1 MHISKNFRNFAAL
14 IVANMTK
21 LLGDYIFNER
31 MRYESHRLVYRYSEE
46 EEPVVIG
53 GFLGAALLFV
63 RLINTE
69 EGDLRGIAFYSEEEQ
84 DILITRYEQEVIN
97 DDWGHLEAEINQL
110 NDTYIQLAP
119 CAMEVSDLFTN
130 KRQYYIAMSM
140 TIRYMRRLVVEVYGE
155 HIWEEVP
162 WICPFALWLY
172 NAGYK
177 ETQRQRYFDIDWTD
191 MAMVNA
197 LAEHP
202 KGDDDDEPTFTFLCE
217 EAEDIMR
224 RYWEW
229 LWENIQRQAA
239 ETPDPELELARL
251 KELILANETDEQ
263 LMEDEVDQFP
273 FDQQKLFRRWLARWK
288 AFITEQLAP
297 TALDSFPEQQRLT
310 RVEQEL
316 FPDTITPCPEP
327 DKYSQVRDYIH
338 ARCNYD
344 EKFREYYKSHKR
356 TAFCEQLSLMFQW
369 VVVPN
374 SLGKSLKRKKK

>member
-1 MHISKNFRNFAAL
+1 
-14 IVANMTK
+14 
-21 LLGDYIFNER
+21 
-31 MRYESHRLVYRYSEE
+31 
-46 EEPVVIG
+46 
-53 GFLGAALLFV
+53 
-63 RLINTE
+63 
-69 EGDLRGIAFYSEEEQ
+69 
-84 DILITRYEQEVIN
+84 
-97 DDWGHLEAEINQL
+97 
-110 NDTYIQLAP
+110 
-119 CAMEVSDLFTN
+119 
-130 KRQYYIAMSM
+130 
-140 TIRYMRRLVVEVYGE
+140 
-155 HIWEEVP
+155 
-162 WICPFALWLY
+162 
-172 NAGYK
+172 
-177 ETQRQRYFDIDWTD
+177 
-191 MAMVNA
+191 MVNA

-273 FDQQKLFRRWLARWK
+273 FDAQKLFRRWLARWK

-316 FPDTITPCPEP
+316 FPDTITPCPQK
-327 DKYSQVRDYIH
+327 DKYTQVRDYIY

-344 EKFREYYKSHKR
+344 EEFCDYYKSHTL
-356 TAFCEQLSLMFQW
+356 TAFCDQLSLMFDW
-369 VVVPN
+369 PVNPN
-374 SLGKSLKRKKK
+374 HLGKSLKRKKK

>member
-1 MHISKNFRNFAAL
+1 
-14 IVANMTK
+14 MTK

-53 GFLGAALLFV
+53 GFLGAALLWV
-63 RLINTE
+63 HLINTE
-69 EGDLRGIAFYSEEEQ
+69 EGESRGIAFYSEEEQ
-84 DILITRYEQEVIN
+84 YILITRYEQEVIN

-119 CAMEVSDLFTN
+119 CGMEVSDLFTN
-130 KRQYYIAMSM
+130 KRQIYIAMTM
-140 TIRYMRRLVVEVYGE
+140 TIRYMRRLVVEEYGE
-155 HIWEEVP
+155 HIWEAVP
-162 WICPFALWLY
+162 KVLPFSLWLY

-177 ETQRQRYFDIDWTD
+177 ETQRQRYFNIDWTD
-191 MAMVNA
+191 MAMVND

-202 KGDDDDEPTFTFLCE
+202 KVDEDEPTFTFIGDDV
-217 EAEDIMR
+217 EDVMR
-224 RYWEW
+224 HYWEW

-239 ETPDPELELARL
+239 ETPDSELELAKLR
-251 KELILANETDEQ
+251 ELILANETDER
-263 LMEDEVDQFP
+263 LMEDEVRQFP
-273 FDQQKLFRRWLARWK
+273 FDQQKLFRKWLSRWK
-288 AFITEQLAP
+288 TFITEQLAP
-297 TALDSFPEQQRLT
+297 TALDSFPEQQRQT

-327 DKYSQVRDYIH
+327 DKYSQVRDYIY

-344 EKFREYYKSHKR
+344 EEFRDYYKSHTL
-356 TAFCEQLSLMFQW
+356 TAFCDQLSMMFQW

>member
-1 MHISKNFRNFAAL
+1 
-14 IVANMTK
+14 MTK

-53 GFLGAALLFV
+53 GFLGAALLCV
-63 RLINTE
+63 HLINTE

-119 CAMEVSDLFTN
+119 CGMEVSDLFTN
-130 KRQYYIAMSM
+130 KRQIYIAMTM
-140 TIRYMRRLVVEVYGE
+140 TIRYMRRLVVEEYGE
-155 HIWEEVP
+155 HIWEATPKV
-162 WICPFALWLY
+162 IPFSLWLY

-177 ETQRQRYFDIDWTD
+177 ETQRQRYFNIDWTD
-191 MAMVNA
+191 MAMVND

-202 KGDDDDEPTFTFLCE
+202 TKAEDEEDNEPTFTFLGD
-217 EAEDIMR
+217 EAEEIMR
-224 RYWEW
+224 HYWEW
-229 LWENIQRQAA
+229 IWENIQRQAA
-239 ETPDPELELARL
+239 ETPDSEQELAWL
-251 KELILANETDEQ
+251 KETYLEKETDDRFLEDKISQ
-263 LMEDEVDQFP
+263 LP
-273 FDQQKLFRRWLARWK
+273 FDAQKLFRRWMTRWK
-288 AFITEQLAP
+288 TFITEQLAP
-297 TALDSFPEQQRLT
+297 TALDSFPEQPRQT

-316 FPDTITPCPEP
+316 FPDTITPCPQK
-327 DKYSQVRDYIH
+327 DKYTQVRDYIY

-344 EKFREYYKSHKR
+344 EEFREYYKSHFL
-356 TAFCEQLSLMFQW
+356 TDFCEQLSMMFQW